1 MSIRNFRFPLTTTAI
16 VIATVVLGIG
26 FIWNVNIIDMPFEFF
41 DRIEKSEIDEI
52 ITLFFLI
59 GAGALGDRAIE
70 ARRTRARI
78 ETEQINAIH
87 VTMNIVRGTV
97 EDFLAQLNLLRAD
110 VQTDP
115 KNLGHLEAFMFE
127 QSVKEL
133 SSKLKAIEG
142 LRLQNE

>member
-1 MSIRNFRFPLTTTAI
+1 MSIRSFLFPLTTTAV
-16 VIATVVLGIG
+16 VIGAG
-26 FIWNVNIIDMPFEFF
+26 FIWNINIIDLPLEFF
-41 DRIEKSEIDEI
+41 DQIEKSETDEI
-52 ITLFFLI
+52 ISLFLLI
-59 GAGALGDRAIE
+59 GGGVLGDRAIE

-78 ETEQINAIH
+78 EAEQINAIQ
-87 VTMNIVRGTV
+87 VTMNIVRDTV
-97 EDFLAQLNLLRAD
+97 ENFLAQVNLLRAD
-110 VQTDP
+110 VRTDP